1 MPDSQKRFKDMD
13 STIRRL
19 KRSNKAHRIVA
30 CVAVGAVALMVLD
43 RGVMQRDYRRSL
55 EAFQTSIQLSKVALN
70 EQRQTARDFE
80 LERDDRQEKLDNA
93 RSFVGGLRYKV
104 GKLEEQLQQCNATNS
119 MITDPG
125 WTGNAYIRPGG
136 E

>member
-13 STIRRL
+13 SAVRRL

-43 RGVMQRDYRRSL
+43 RAAMQRDYRDSL
-55 EAFQTSIQLSKVALN
+55 TAFKTAIQQSKVALN
-70 EQRQTARDFE
+70 EQRQTSRDFE
-80 LERDDRQEKLDNA
+80 LERDDRQEKLDKA
-93 RSFVGGLRYKV
+93 RSYVGGLRYKV

-119 MITDPG
+119 MISDEG
-125 WTGNAYIRPGG
+125 WTGNAYIRPEG